1 MKNKF
6 KKDQEAKLA
15 AMQSAAAA
23 NQNQNKNANNEENQ
37 EGGGA
42 NNLVVKDMPMI
53 QFYSQLGARG
63 QEMIK
68 QLKKYD
74 FQEKKDNK
82 YPTKAI

>member
-1 MKNKF
+1 M
-6 KKDQEAKLA
+6 
-15 AMQSAAAA
+15 AMVSAA
-23 NQNQNKNANNEENQ
+23 NQSQKAGQGNTDENAE
-37 EGGGA
+37 GGA

-53 QFYSQLGARG
+53 QFYSQLGQRG

-68 QLKKYD
+68 YLKKYD

>member
-1 MKNKF
+1 M
-6 KKDQEAKLA
+6 DQEAKKM
-15 AMQSAAAA
+15 AMVSAIV
-23 NQNQNKNANNEENQ
+23 NQNQKSGQGGEENAD
-37 EGGGA
+37 GGA

-53 QFYSQLGARG
+53 QFYSQLGQRG

-68 QLKKYD
+68 YLKKYD

>member
-15 AMQSAAAA
+15 AMQSAAANA
-23 NQNQNKNANNEENQ
+23 NQNKNSGTEENQ

-42 NNLVVKDMPMI
+42 NNIVVKDMPMI

-63 QEMIK
+63 
-68 QLKKYD
+68 
-74 FQEKKDNK
+74 
-82 YPTKAI
+82 

>member
-53 QFYSQLGARG
+53 QFYS
-63 QEMIK
+63 
-68 QLKKYD
+68 
-74 FQEKKDNK
+74 
-82 YPTKAI
+82 

>member
-1 MKNKF
+1 MAMVN
-6 KKDQEAKLA
+6 A
-15 AMQSAAAA
+15 AVNQSQKAAASG
-23 NQNQNKNANNEENQ
+23 QGGEENADA
-37 EGGGA
+37 GA

-53 QFYSQLGARG
+53 QFYSQLGQRG

-68 QLKKYD
+68 YLKKYD